1 MRVRS
6 PPRAS
11 IEPLPRGV
19 SLNEKSPLT
28 GRIMSAAT
36 AMKFA
41 PRRIERVLLIVN
53 PAARRGDRI
62 SRKALKAFEKAE
74 VECDVMPTE
83 SPGHATILAKNHA
96 YKYDA
101 VFTLGGDG
109 TVMEVLTALAHQG
122 PPVGVLAGG
131 TANVVARTLHIPLNP
146 ARAIPLLLN
155 GDEATLDLGRLGDGR
170 RFAIG
175 VGVGLDATMMSE
187 APARL
192 KKRFG
197 FMAYVIGG
205 YKAVLRNKK
214 FSLRLTVDGIAYD
227 LAASAVLVANLGAV
241 LNDLVAFGD
250 GIVYDDGLLNACVFS
265 PDNTRGA
272 LRILWRMVRK
282 DFRSDPCLFYKSG
295 REFRIETT
303 PEMPAQ
309 ADGEMLDGTPLS
321 ISVDPLAG
329 SLLIPN

>member
-1 MRVRS
+1 
-6 PPRAS
+6 
-11 IEPLPRGV
+11 
-19 SLNEKSPLT
+19 
-28 GRIMSAAT
+28 MSAAT

-83 SPGHATILAKNHA
+83 SPGHATALAKSHA

-205 YKAVLRNKK
+205 YKAVIRNKK
-214 FSLRLTVDGIAYD
+214 FNLRLWIDGTVYE
-227 LAASAVLVANLGAV
+227 LPASAVLIANFGAV

-250 GIVYDDGLLNACVFS
+250 GILQDDGLLNACVFS
-265 PDNTRGA
+265 PLNLKDSI
-272 LRILWRMVRK
+272 RILWRMIRK
-282 DFRSDPCLFYKSG
+282 DFSDDPCLFYKSG
-295 REFRIETT
+295 RDFRVETL
-303 PEMPAQ
+303 PQMPAQ
-309 ADGEMLDGTPLS
+309 ADGELLSGTPLS
-321 ISVDPLAG
+321 VSVDPLAG
-329 SLLIPN
+329 RLLIPKKELRLGSGRAAVRA